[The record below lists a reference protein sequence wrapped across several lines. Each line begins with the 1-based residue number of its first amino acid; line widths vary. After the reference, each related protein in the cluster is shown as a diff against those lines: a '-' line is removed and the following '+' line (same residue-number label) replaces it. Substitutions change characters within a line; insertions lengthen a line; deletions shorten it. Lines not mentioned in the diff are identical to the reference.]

1 MLICPSVCFVVY
13 LLCLHLYYLCS
24 WPHCWA
30 NVGTVCVSYVYP
42 GSLWPK
48 SQPAWHP
55 LCLSERICSG
65 ACCHPGPCITF
76 KEVSVRPS
84 PYHSSSTP
92 PPPWLVEAP
101 LGMPGA
107 LSSIC
112 VCALKDA
119 IPEVTVHLWNGLS
132 WGWSRM
138 LWAGK
143 WYSITQCY
151 KHLLHLSVVLK
162 GYFELHTD
170 DRKCT
175 NIPLHCTKRVFP
187 LISQGV

>member
-1 MLICPSVCFVVY
+1 MLASILSLQLAALLSELGHCVCE
-13 LLCLHLYYLCS
+13 LC
-24 WPHCWA
+24 
-30 NVGTVCVSYVYP
+30 VCYVDP

-112 VCALKDA
+112 VCALKVA
-119 IPEVTVHLWNGLS
+119 QLHTVCVSLYPNPEVTVHLWNGLS
-132 WGWSRM
+132 
-138 LWAGK
+138 
-143 WYSITQCY
+143 
-151 KHLLHLSVVLK
+151 
-162 GYFELHTD
+162 
-170 DRKCT
+170 
-175 NIPLHCTKRVFP
+175 
-187 LISQGV
+187 